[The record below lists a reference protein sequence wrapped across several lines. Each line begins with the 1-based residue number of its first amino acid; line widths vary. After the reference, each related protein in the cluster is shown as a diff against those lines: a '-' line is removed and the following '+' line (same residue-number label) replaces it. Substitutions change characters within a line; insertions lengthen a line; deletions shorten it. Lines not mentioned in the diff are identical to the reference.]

1 MVNQQ
6 RIGCNYS
13 ILLTS
18 KTDSYIQLP
27 EISNFRSKFWAK
39 KANFQFC
46 IFTEQERKLFREVE
60 GLIAR
65 QTRIKKQILDIPGP
79 KVIQKTIP
87 YYRKS
92 KTESFPVQS
101 AQNQFKPVQALL
113 RTSSSENNISVPGSE
128 NNSSASST
136 KLQIGLAQP
145 LICFLVILVN
155 LI

>member
-1 MVNQQ
+1 M
-6 RIGCNYS
+6 
-13 ILLTS
+13 S
-18 KTDSYIQLP
+18 KKP
-27 EISNFRSKFWAK
+27 
-39 KANFQFC
+39 NFQFC

-87 YYRKS
+87 FYRNS

-128 NNSSASST
+128 NSSATT

-155 LI
+155 LIKVVWFTTLNRWYKRLTLDRVWQ

>member
-1 MVNQQ
+1 MFQTWLAQTKIWNNFNHSF
-6 RIGCNYS
+6 ILNNKLIS
-13 ILLTS
+13 IL
-18 KTDSYIQLP
+18 Y
-27 EISNFRSKFWAK
+27 
-39 KANFQFC
+39 
-46 IFTEQERKLFREVE
+46 FTEQERKLFREVE

-87 YYRKS
+87 YYRNS

-128 NNSSASST
+128 SNSASST

-155 LI
+155 SIKVLWLYDA

>member
-1 MVNQQ
+1 MSN
-6 RIGCNYS
+6 
-13 ILLTS
+13 
-18 KTDSYIQLP
+18 KT
-27 EISNFRSKFWAK
+27 
-39 KANFQFC
+39 NFQFC

-87 YYRKS
+87 FYRNS

-101 AQNQFKPVQALL
+101 AQNQLKPVQALL
-113 RTSSSENNISVPGSE
+113 RTSSLENNISVLRSE
-128 NNSSASST
+128 NNSAAT

-155 LI
+155 LINVLWFMTLNRWYKKINAPKKF